1 MRASSLSVLFMLVA
15 ASCALPEAKDA
26 EIGCA
31 VDSAISPRCPN
42 YPRPAGNGGPA
53 GAPGPLDAGA
63 SLDAAN
69 GPGLDAGLEDSAA
82 GGTDT
87 DAGDGA

>member
-1 MRASSLSVLFMLVA
+1 MRASSLSALFMLVA
-15 ASCALPEAKDA
+15 PSCALPEAKDA

-42 YPRPAGNGGPA
+42 YRGPAGNGGSA
-53 GAPGPLDAGA
+53 GAPGPLDAGGI
-63 SLDAAN
+63 LDAAN
-69 GPGLDAGLEDSAA
+69 ETGLDSGIEDSAA
-82 GGTDT
+82 GNADT